1 MLVPYLLRPVPD
13 FYIGIAIH
21 AKVAGVPLYP
31 RKSYRPLVMR
41 EDSLRAASMSYTERT
56 RRSTEPGWAEVI
68 PLPKMIDASEP
79 WRSELS
85 LVVLVGDVLDVQAK
99 PQFSSTPR
107 REPPSEISAW
117 RVAMAVGKR

>member
-1 MLVPYLLRPVPD
+1 MRYFHQSTTSCAMFPRMPICACRELL
-13 FYIGIAIH
+13 AN
-21 AKVAGVPLYP
+21 
-31 RKSYRPLVMR
+31 R

-79 WRSELS
+79 WRSELDC
-85 LVVLVGDVLDVQAK
+85 LVVLVGDVLDVQGKA
-99 PQFSSTPR
+99 QFSSTPR